1 MSMSK
6 YLLAL
11 SEQKKIIVVEDLS
24 EFIRQLIKI
33 GTNVN
38 QVTLVANTYRTVS
51 VNMKSFCR
59 PGKSEDRVAQ
69 KLGYRDAFDAGFYKF
84 SAGDEILEFD
94 GYNKETD
101 ENEALIIKGRVVNF
115 VETPLYEK
123 FKELYGC

>member
-1 MSMSK
+1 MSRFFVPYQTNVIKRAAEARMSMSK

-51 VNMKSFCR
+51 VKQIETLNENLVVIQQLIR
-59 PGKSEDRVAQ
+59 
-69 KLGYRDAFDAGFYKF
+69 KLLSVIRNT
-84 SAGDEILEFD
+84 SDEI
-94 GYNKETD
+94 K
-101 ENEALIIKGRVVNF
+101 V
-115 VETPLYEK
+115 
-123 FKELYGC
+123 